1 VDLGIPDLTED
12 QIEVVCQ
19 SAETA
24 ARKNIF
30 SKVNQKLVDKLDIIV
45 EAEGAK
51 PVSFTV
57 EVDLVLLPETKGVNE
72 KSLVSEAVKVAFEA
86 IESHLRK
93 LT

>member
-1 VDLGIPDLTED
+1 VVKRLVDLGIPDLTED

-19 SAETA
+19 AAETA

-30 SKVNQKLVDKLDIIV
+30 SKVNQKLVEKLDIIV

-57 EVDLVLLPETKGVNE
+57 EVD
-72 KSLVSEAVKVAFEA
+72 
-86 IESHLRK
+86 
-93 LT
+93 